1 MEHNEGGIKQL
12 VHEMDWEMS
21 KKSFKYFFTEI
32 LGFDYSEHHGQWDK
46 GLSESRFYVVKASR
60 DHGKSTLFMSY
71 ALWIAAFKPNTS
83 IMIFSHSLEQ
93 TLEHMRFLRIQIEE
107 TPILMHLK
115 PSGSRPWNKSYF
127 DFSNGSRLIAKS
139 VGGATRGFHPDVVV
153 CDDILWGTS
162 ATELQRA
169 ADWFYAVLLPVLHH
183 TSRLMMVG
191 TPFSYNDLYCELEEK
206 DTFHV
211 ETYPAI
217 KSNGDPLWPNRWP
230 LDALK
235 VRESSMPAI
244 QFAREYLCQP
254 IHDLSSMFPHNVLE
268 AARDENL
275 YLMDKAESEYNE
287 EGEPIGVF
295 GQHFIGWDPAIA
307 SDKNADYTAM
317 MVLRTPPDSEEKQ
330 IVHVINQKGLNSN
343 AQRRHMI
350 LLNSKFRPEIIELE
364 GNNFQRMFE
373 TELQEMKDDIPIRT
387 VMTTRQRKES
397 MFMSLLMAF
406 EQGKIR
412 TPWGDEKSKEFT
424 RNLETQ
430 LNRFGMNKDGK
441 LESVGVNDDMAMALA
456 LANWGTKEFR
466 GNLMLL
472 DEDYL
477 PGFDDWFLG
486 GSGKA
491 SGKQLSHDYFIA

>member
-1 MEHNEGGIKQL
+1 MEENVSLASL
-12 VHEMDWEMS
+12 VKEIDWEHS
-21 KKSFKYFFTEI
+21 KKSFRYFFEDI
-32 LGFDYSEHHGQWDK
+32 LGFDYSTHHGQWEK
-46 GLSESRFYVVKASR
+46 GLNENRFYCVKASR

-71 ALWIAAFKPNTS
+71 ALWIATFKEKTS
-83 IMIFSHSLEQ
+83 IMVFSHSLEQ
-93 TLEHMRFLRIQIEE
+93 TLEHMRFIRMQIEN
-107 TPILMHLK
+107 TPILKHLK
-115 PSGSRPWNKSYF
+115 PQGRPWNKSYF
-127 DFSNGSRLIAKS
+127 DFSNGSRIMAKS

-162 ATELQRA
+162 ASELQRA

-183 TSRLMMVG
+183 SSRLMMVG
-191 TPFSYNDLYCELEEK
+191 TPFSYNDLYAELEEK
-206 DTFHV
+206 DTFTV

-217 KSNGDPLWPNRWP
+217 LSNGEPLWPGRWP

-235 VRESSMPAI
+235 IRESSMPAI
-244 QFAREYLCQP
+244 KFAREYLCEP
-254 IHDLSSMFPHNVLE
+254 IHDLSSMFPADILE

-275 YLMDKAESEYNE
+275 VLLEKAETEYDEN
-287 EGEPIGVF
+287 GESAGVF
-295 GQHFIGWDPAIA
+295 GQHFVGWDPAIA

-317 MVLRTPPDSEEKQ
+317 IVLRNPPNSEEKQ
-330 IVHVINQKGLNSN
+330 IIHILNERGLNSN

-350 LLNSKFRPEIIELE
+350 LLNSRFKPELIELE

-373 TELQEMKDDIPIRT
+373 TELKDMREDIPIRT

-412 TPWGDEKSKEFT
+412 TPWGNEKSREFT
-424 RNLETQ
+424 RALETQ

-441 LESVGVNDDMAMALA
+441 MESVGVNDDMAMALA

-466 GNLMLL
+466 GNIVLL
-472 DEDYL
+472 DDGDL
-477 PGFDDWFLG
+477 PGFDDWITTSSPPSLG
-486 GSGKA
+486 SNSGW
-491 SGKQLSHDYFIA
+491 FTI